1 MLETEFTPFASLLGG
16 ALIGLSA
23 VILMASH
30 GRVAGISGIVSRV
43 LPPAVDTKR
52 LPQGLTFIVGLLLV
66 APLWFGI
73 FGQAPVVAI
82 SSNMVL
88 LGIAGILV
96 GFGSV
101 LGNGC
106 TSGHGVCGI
115 SRLSGRSII
124 ATVTFM
130 ATGAATV
137 FILRYVVGAKSMRIL
152 STLFA
157 GLLFGT
163 GLILS
168 GMANPTKVQNFLDVF
183 GTWDP
188 SLAFVMGGAI
198 LVTAPGFWFVQKRST
213 PFFHD
218 MFHLSTRKDVD
229 ARLLTGAA
237 LFGVGWGLGGLCPGP
252 VVTSLPFATT
262 GVLVFVPT
270 MLVGMS
276 LAKFTALPSRKF
288 VAD

>member
-1 MLETEFTPFASLLGG
+1 MTFFVNTIRSFVLETEFTPFASLLGG

-137 FILRYVVGAKSMRIL
+137 FILRYVVG
-152 STLFA
+152 
-157 GLLFGT
+157 G
-163 GLILS
+163 
-168 GMANPTKVQNFLDVF
+168 
-183 GTWDP
+183 
-188 SLAFVMGGAI
+188 
-198 LVTAPGFWFVQKRST
+198 
-213 PFFHD
+213 
-218 MFHLSTRKDVD
+218 
-229 ARLLTGAA
+229 
-237 LFGVGWGLGGLCPGP
+237 
-252 VVTSLPFATT
+252 
-262 GVLVFVPT
+262 
-270 MLVGMS
+270 
-276 LAKFTALPSRKF
+276 
-288 VAD
+288 